1 MHQCLTKFLVIMNK
15 LDKVIG
21 LLLIKIVL
29 VLSCV
34 MLGIFSVAI
43 CGINVGS
50 AIAFLA
56 IVLTVLALDS
66 MSSK

>member
-1 MHQCLTKFLVIMNK
+1 MNK

-34 MLGIFSVAI
+34 MLSIFSVAI
-43 CGINVGS
+43 CDINVGS
-50 AIAFLA
+50 AIAFIA

-66 MSSK
+66 IRSK